1 MFDLGAPPP
10 RRRPGLTPMIDV
22 IFLLVV
28 FFMLAA
34 RFGAEGAQ
42 PLALAGGVGAWQGP
56 PRLVEVRPEGVALN
70 GVALDP
76 ADLTAALAPLVAGPD
91 DPVLLRAAGGAGL
104 QRVVDVLQA
113 LAASGHRRLVLV
125 E

>member
-1 MFDLGAPPP
+1 MFAFGAPPP
-10 RRRPGLTPMIDV
+10 RRRPGLTAMVDV

-34 RFGAEGAQ
+34 RFGAEAAQ
-42 PLALAGGVGAWQGP
+42 PFAPGGGDGGWQGP
-56 PRLVEVRPEGVALN
+56 PRLVEVLPEGVRLN
-70 GVALDP
+70 G
-76 ADLTAALAPLVAGPD
+76 AALAEAGLPGALARLGRGPE
-91 DPVLLRAAGGAGL
+91 DPVVLRAAEGATL

-113 LAASGHRRLVLV
+113 LAAAGHRRLLLA